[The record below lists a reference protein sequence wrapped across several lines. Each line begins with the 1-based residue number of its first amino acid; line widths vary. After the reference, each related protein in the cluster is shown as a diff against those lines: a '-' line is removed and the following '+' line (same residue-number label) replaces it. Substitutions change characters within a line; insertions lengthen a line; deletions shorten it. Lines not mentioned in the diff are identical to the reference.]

1 MISDSSNKKKFI
13 KATLTGMKNANKPRK
28 PISAE
33 LDAEPT
39 KGFDYSKAVNKII
52 TINLDNE
59 IVDYFKD
66 LSAKYGKGY
75 QVIIRDALQ
84 YFVDEQL
91 EPQIVWKKKS

>member
-1 MISDSSNKKKFI
+1 MK
-13 KATLTGMKNANKPRK
+13 LTGRSSPETLARADE
-28 PISAE
+28 ILAEE
-33 LDAEPT
+33 LD
-39 KGFDYSKAVNKII
+39 FSKALNKVI

-66 LSAKYGKGY
+66 LSAKSGKGY